1 MRMFQVCQ
9 CGAPLQLNEK
19 PTPTP
24 TGSEILLKTV
34 AAGVCHSDIHIW
46 DGYYELGAGKRL
58 QLLDRGIKLP
68 LTMGHEN
75 VGDVVAVGPDVKG
88 VKIGAR
94 MLAHPWMG
102 CGECSVCQRGDEQ
115 FCKTPRNLGVFSDGG
130 YADYFMVPHSRYLF
144 DIGGMAPEKV
154 APLACSGITTFSA
167 IKKAGAIIKDEPLV
181 IIGAGGLGLM
191 CLALNKMMG
200 NKGAIV
206 VDIDPVKRDAA
217 MKAGAIAVVDGKA
230 PDAAQ
235 QIIKLT
241 NGGAWAVN
249 DYVGSTTTVQLGVDC
264 ITTGG
269 KIIVVGLFGGDIT
282 VSTPFFPLKAMAIQG
297 SYVGSLPEMKELLDL
312 VRAKGLPPIPM
323 TTRPLDQVG
332 SALDDLRAG
341 KVIGRVVLTA

>member
-1 MRMFQVCQ
+1 M
-9 CGAPLQLNEK
+9 
-19 PTPTP
+19 
-24 TGSEILLKTV
+24 
-34 AAGVCHSDIHIW
+34 
-46 DGYYELGAGKRL
+46 
-58 QLLDRGIKLP
+58 
-68 LTMGHEN
+68 
-75 VGDVVAVGPDVKG
+75 
-88 VKIGAR
+88 
-94 MLAHPWMG
+94 
-102 CGECSVCQRGDEQ
+102 
-115 FCKTPRNLGVFSDGG
+115 
-130 YADYFMVPHSRYLF
+130 
-144 DIGGMAPEKV
+144 
-154 APLACSGITTFSA
+154 
-167 IKKAGAIIKDEPLV
+167 

-230 PDAAQ
+230 SDAAQ

-249 DYVGSTTTVQLGVDC
+249 DYVGSSTTVQLGVDC
-264 ITTGG
+264 ITKGG

-323 TTRPLDQVG
+323 TTRPLDQVAN
-332 SALDDLRAG
+332 ALNDLRAG